1 MFCTEKPVNRCER
14 EECHRPAKINF
25 ALPVPGIQE
34 VLFKMMD
41 GKKKSEELNKD
52 LKIDSKRYLFI

>member
-25 ALPVPGIQE
+25 ALPVHGIQE

-41 GKKKSEELNKD
+41 GKKKSEELNND